1 MCYCPCLGFG
11 ARMQRRRFIGLLGGM
26 AAWPLAARAQQPSM
40 PVIGYLGTGTSSTQR
55 EWLATFTQRLHEL
68 GWREGQNLKIEVRFG
83 EGRNERFAEI
93 AAEFAALKVNM
104 IVSSGGAVPAIMR
117 TSSTIPTIFAG
128 ANDPVGGGYVTSLA
142 RPGGNVT
149 GLSLQSADLVGKR
162 LELLRELVPK
172 LKHLAVIGSGSASES
187 RGSIVEIDQVKA
199 SAGAQD
205 IELATF
211 QIDGPQDLAPAF
223 DAFKGKTE
231 AVYVVSN
238 PFTTTHRIGILTL
251 ALGARLPTMFGFQDM
266 VKAGGLI
273 SYGPDFLDLWR
284 RAADYA
290 DKVLRGTKPAD
301 IPVEQPTKFALAV
314 NLTTAKALGLAIPGT
329 VLARADEV
337 IE

>member
-1 MCYCPCLGFG
+1 M
-11 ARMQRRRFIGLLGGM
+11 RRRDFIAALGS
-26 AAWPLAARAQQPSM
+26 ASALWPVAARAQQPSM

-117 TSSTIPTIFAG
+117 TTSTIPTIFAG
-128 ANDPVGGGYVTSLA
+128 ANDPVGSGYVTSLA

-162 LELLRELVPK
+162 LELLREVVPK
-172 LKHLAVIGSGSASES
+172 LKHLAVIGSARDS
-187 RGSIVEIDQVKA
+187 RGSVVEIDQVKA

-205 IELATF
+205 IALATF
-211 QIDGPQDLAPAF
+211 EIDGPQDLAPAF

-238 PFTTTHRIGILTL
+238 PFTTTNRIGIVTL

-266 VKAGGLI
+266 VEAGGLI

-290 DKVLRGTKPAD
+290 DKILRGTKPAD

>member
-1 MCYCPCLGFG
+1 M
-11 ARMQRRRFIGLLGGM
+11 RRRDFIAALGS
-26 AAWPLAARAQQPSM
+26 ASALWPLAARAQLPST
-40 PVIGYLGTGTSSTQR
+40 PVIGYLGTGTLSTQR
-55 EWLATFTQRLHEL
+55 EWLTTFTQRLHEL

-117 TSSTIPTIFAG
+117 TTSTIPTIFAG
-128 ANDPVGGGYVTSLA
+128 ANDPVGSGYVSSLA

-162 LELLRELVPK
+162 LELLREVVPR
-172 LKHLAVIGSGSASES
+172 LKHLAVIGSARDS
-187 RGSIVEIDQVKA
+187 RGSVVEIDQVKA

-205 IELATF
+205 IELVTF

-238 PFTTTHRIGILTL
+238 PFTTTNRIGILTL

-266 VKAGGLI
+266 VEAGGLI
-273 SYGPDFLDLWR
+273 SYGADFLDLWR

>member
-1 MCYCPCLGFG
+1 M
-11 ARMQRRRFIGLLGGM
+11 RRREFITLVGG
-26 AAWPLAARAQQPSM
+26 AAASPLVARAQQPSM

-83 EGRNERFAEI
+83 EGRSERFAEI
-93 AAEFAALKVNM
+93 AAEFATLKVNI
-104 IVSSGGAVPAIMR
+104 IVSTGGAVPAIMR
-117 TSSTIPTIFAG
+117 ATSTIPTIFAG
-128 ANDPVGGGYVTSLA
+128 ASDPVGAGYVTSLA

-149 GLSLQSADLVGKR
+149 GLSLQSPDLVGKR
-162 LELLRELVPK
+162 LELLRELLPN
-172 LKHLAVIGSGSASES
+172 LKHLAVIGSGSSS
-187 RGSIVEIDQVKA
+187 DNPGNVVEIDQVKA
-199 SAGAQD
+199 SARAQYV
-205 IELATF
+205 ELATF
-211 QIDGPQDLAPAF
+211 QIDGPQDLARAF

-238 PFTTTHRIGILTL
+238 PFTSTNRIRILTL
-251 ALGARLPTMFGFQDM
+251 ALGVRLPAIFGSQDM
-266 VKAGGLI
+266 VEAGGLI

-290 DKVLRGTKPAD
+290 DKILRGTKPAD

-314 NLTTAKALGLAIPGT
+314 NLTTAKALELALPET

>member
-1 MCYCPCLGFG
+1 M
-11 ARMQRRRFIGLLGGM
+11 RRRDFIKIIAGS
-26 AAWPLAARAQQPSM
+26 ATAWPVAARAQQPSM
-40 PVIGYLGTGTSSTQR
+40 PVIGYLGSGTPSTQS
-55 EWLATFTQRLHEL
+55 EWLTTFTQRLRDV
-68 GWREGQNLKIEVRFG
+68 GWVDGQSLKIEVRWG

-104 IVSSGGAVPAIMR
+104 IVSTGGVIPAIMR
-117 TSSTIPTIFAG
+117 ATSTIPTIFAG
-128 ANDPVGGGYVTSLA
+128 ASDPVGSGYVASLA

-162 LELLRELVPK
+162 LELLRELLPN
-172 LKHLAVIGSGSASES
+172 LKHLAVIGSGSSS
-187 RGSIVEIDQVKA
+187 DNPGNVVEIDQVKA
-199 SAGAQD
+199 SARAQD
-205 IELATF
+205 VELATF
-211 QIDGPQDLAPAF
+211 QIDGPQDLARAF

-231 AVYVVSN
+231 AAYVVSN
-238 PFTTTHRIGILTL
+238 PFTSTNRFRILTL
-251 ALGARLPTMFGFQDM
+251 ALGVRLPAIFGSQDM
-266 VKAGGLI
+266 VEAGGLI

-290 DKVLRGTKPAD
+290 DKILRGTKPAD

>member
-1 MCYCPCLGFG
+1 M
-11 ARMQRRRFIGLLGGM
+11 RRREFIAALGS
-26 AAWPLAARAQQPSM
+26 ASALWPLAARAQQPSM

-117 TSSTIPTIFAG
+117 TTSTIPTIFAG
-128 ANDPVGGGYVTSLA
+128 ANDPVGSGYVTSLA

-162 LELLRELVPK
+162 LELLREVVPK
-172 LKHLAVIGSGSASES
+172 LKRLAVIGSARDS
-187 RGSIVEIDQVKA
+187 RGSVVEIDQLKA
-199 SAGAQD
+199 SAGVQD

-211 QIDGPQDLAPAF
+211 EIDGPQDLAPAF
-223 DAFKGKTE
+223 DTFKSKTE
-231 AVYVVSN
+231 AAYVVSN
-238 PFTTTHRIGILTL
+238 PFTTTNQIGILTL

-266 VKAGGLI
+266 VEAGGLI

>member
-1 MCYCPCLGFG
+1 M
-11 ARMQRRRFIGLLGGM
+11 RRRTFIAGLDSA
-26 AAWPLAARAQQPSM
+26 AAWPVVGRAQKAVL
-40 PVIGYLGTGTSSTQR
+40 PVIGYLGSGTPSTQS
-55 EWLATFTQRLHEL
+55 EWLATFTQRLRDV
-68 GWREGQNLKIEVRFG
+68 GWVDGQNLKIEVRWG

-104 IVSSGGAVPAIMR
+104 IVSTGGVIPAIMR
-117 TSSTIPTIFAG
+117 ATSTIPTIFAG
-128 ANDPVGGGYVTSLA
+128 ASDPVGSGYVTSLA

-162 LELLRELVPK
+162 LELLRELVPN
-172 LKHLAVIGSGSASES
+172 LKHLAVIGSSGNS
-187 RGSIVEIDQVKA
+187 RGTVVEIDQVKA
-199 SAGAQD
+199 LARAQAV
-205 IELATF
+205 ELAMF
-211 QIDGPQDLAPAF
+211 QIDGPQDLARAF

-238 PFTTTHRIGILTL
+238 PFTSTYRIRILTL
-251 ALGARLPTMFGFQDM
+251 ALGARLPAMFGSQDM
-266 VKAGGLI
+266 VEAGGLI
-273 SYGPDFLDLWR
+273 SYGPVFLDLWR

-290 DKVLRGTKPAD
+290 NKILRGTKPAD

-314 NLTTAKALGLAIPGT
+314 NLTTAKALELALPET

>member
-1 MCYCPCLGFG
+1 
-11 ARMQRRRFIGLLGGM
+11 
-26 AAWPLAARAQQPSM
+26 
-40 PVIGYLGTGTSSTQR
+40 VIGYLGSGTPSTQS
-55 EWLATFTQRLHEL
+55 EWLTTFTQRLRDD
-68 GWREGQNLKIEVRFG
+68 GWVDGQSLKIEVRWG

-104 IVSSGGAVPAIMR
+104 IVSTGGVIPAIMR
-117 TSSTIPTIFAG
+117 ATSTIPTIFAG
-128 ANDPVGGGYVTSLA
+128 ASDPVGSGYVASLA

-162 LELLRELVPK
+162 LELLRELLPN
-172 LKHLAVIGSGSASES
+172 LKHLAVIGGGSSS
-187 RGSIVEIDQVKA
+187 DTPGIVVEIDQVKA
-199 SAGAQD
+199 SARAQD
-205 IELATF
+205 VELATF
-211 QIDGPQDLAPAF
+211 QIDGPQDLARAF

-231 AVYVVSN
+231 AAYVVSN
-238 PFTTTHRIGILTL
+238 PFTSTNRFRILTL
-251 ALGARLPTMFGFQDM
+251 ALGVRLPAIFGSQDM
-266 VKAGGLI
+266 VEAGGLI

-290 DKVLRGTKPAD
+290 DKILRGTKPAD

-329 VLARADEV
+329 LLARANEV

>member
-1 MCYCPCLGFG
+1 M
-11 ARMQRRRFIGLLGGM
+11 RRRDFIAALGSTS
-26 AAWPLAARAQQPSM
+26 ALWPLAARAQQPSM

-55 EWLATFTQRLHEL
+55 EWLATFTRRLHEL

-117 TSSTIPTIFAG
+117 TTSTIPTIFAG
-128 ANDPVGGGYVTSLA
+128 ANDPVGSGYVTSLA

-187 RGSIVEIDQVKA
+187 RGSVVEIDQVKA
-199 SAGAQD
+199 SAEAQD

-211 QIDGPQDLAPAF
+211 QIDGPQDLARAF

-238 PFTTTHRIGILTL
+238 PFTTTNRIGIITL

-266 VKAGGLI
+266 VEAGGLI
-273 SYGPDFLDLWR
+273 SYGPDLLDVWQ